1 MIMASTLER
10 ELFTY
15 ILQLDEAEK
24 KSVLE
29 MLKTFLKDRIKGISR
44 VSIEQYNKEI
54 DEAIGRVESGDFD
67 SQDEIEKLS
76 KDW

>member
-1 MIMASTLER
+1 MFMASTLER

-29 MLKTFLKDRIKGISR
+29 MLKTFLKDRIKGINR
-44 VSIEQYNKEI
+44 VSLEQYNKEI
-54 DEAIGRVESGDFD
+54 EEAIGRVESGDFD
-67 SQDEIEKLS
+67 DQDEIEKLS